1 MLLTRQQLT
10 SLSGLSDEEVALC
23 EEGGLIAPSTAD
35 PGGYRHIELTKLH
48 IVRQVAEA
56 TGGVEEVVRASQA
69 GAFDL
74 SLLQTFLPDKA
85 EMEGRTL
92 AEVLRGTPVSVDD
105 VQGMLRAAGMPDAS
119 PDLPL
124 TVDEVD
130 ILRQVAVLC
139 ALPFPD
145 DARYHSVRTTS
156 EAVRRAAETQVQ
168 IFRQHVEEPLLGN
181 CVDAGAETRAN
192 IARIAERAVPA
203 ITALTQWLHRR
214 HLENAV
220 LEAVTNDMM
229 QALRERDGSRARIG
243 DPAVMFVDLVGFT
256 PLVDGAGDHR
266 ASQVASRFEDVVI
279 DTARPRNGRIV
290 KMLGDGALLLFTD
303 CEAAVWTGIELVQA
317 IQRAGLPRA
326 RIGLHRGPVVTHAGD
341 VFGLTVNVAAR
352 INDYARPREV
362 LLSAAVVPDGVP
374 GVELEEIGEVS
385 LKGVQRPIVLLRA
398 RPVAAGELQGDEDS

>member
-23 EEGGLIAPSTAD
+23 EEGGLIAPSAAD